1 MAETD
6 RYHEGAQAGYKVGY
20 DDALT
25 DIIQMI
31 RDDFPDPNPLSS
43 IFTPY
48 IGDAIIDTIEKM
60 KG

>member
-1 MAETD
+1 MEPD
-6 RYHEGAQAGYKVGY
+6 YHVGAQDGYKEGY
-20 DDALT
+20 KRALDDV
-25 DIIQMI
+25 IQMI

-48 IGDAIIDTIEKM
+48 IGDGIIEEIENM